1 MRAYAGAR
9 GPKVLGLRMFGGVS
23 THVTL
28 TGVFTWLLVVGVA
41 ELAVVAVE
49 LSFRLLKFVVVNA
62 WAATEWFVKQV
73 RAHRRAVVEQSR
85 RISAAP
91 GGME

>member
-1 MRAYAGAR
+1 MRAYASTS
-9 GPKVLGLRMFGGVS
+9 GPKIFGRTTRVGVG

-28 TGVFTWLLVVGVA
+28 GGVFAWFLVVGVA

-62 WAATEWFVKQV
+62 WAATEWFVK
-73 RAHRRAVVEQSR
+73 A
-85 RISAAP
+85 
-91 GGME
+91 